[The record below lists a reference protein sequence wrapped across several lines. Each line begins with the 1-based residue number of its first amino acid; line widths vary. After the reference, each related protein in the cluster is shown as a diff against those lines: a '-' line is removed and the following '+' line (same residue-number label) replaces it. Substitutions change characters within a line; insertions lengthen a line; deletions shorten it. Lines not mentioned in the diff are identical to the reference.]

1 MKLNNEQIELAKVII
16 PGFNP
21 EEGKEYTADDIK
33 AVASEKLIAA
43 DLHQSEINKIIG
55 RERGTVETVLR
66 RALGDAAKDKKY
78 EDLIKS
84 VETEITESKTRLT
97 ELEKLKGAADPEKVK
112 AIEEKYKS
120 ELEQLRKLNTE
131 QADILKQRE
140 VELETTKAGVQT
152 EIERIMTNQI
162 VDKLYDSANWVDTA
176 DKYVKTGIWEAEIKG
191 RYQFRKEADKVLV
204 FDKEGNIVKDGT
216 VQMTA
221 ERLFELKLK
230 EAGKFKQNGA
240 VTSKATTIKP
250 TGNATADA
258 RQLEYMKKLQENA
271 ARRPK

>member
-1 MKLNNEQIELAKVII
+1 MKLNNEQLELAKVII
-16 PGFNP
+16 PGFAP

-66 RALGDAAKDKKY
+66 RTFGESAKDKKY
-78 EDLIKS
+78 EDLIKL
-84 VETEITESKTRLT
+84 VESEITESKSRLA
-97 ELEKLKGAADPEKVK
+97 ELEKLKGAADPEKIK

-120 ELEQLRKLNTE
+120 EVEQLRKLNAD
-131 QADILKQRE
+131 QADILRQRE
-140 VELETTKAGVQT
+140 SELESTKAGVQT

-191 RYQFRKEADKVLV
+191 RYQFRREGDNVLV
-204 FDKEGNIVKDGT
+204 FDNEGNIVKDGT

-221 ERLFELKLK
+221 DRLFELTLK
-230 EAGKFKQNGA
+230 KASKFKQNGA
-240 VTSKATTIKP
+240 VPVKTTTYKP
-250 TGNATADA
+250 TGNPAVDA
-258 RQLEYMKKLQENA
+258 RQAEYLKKLEQAA